1 MPSTYTSSLRL
12 TLPATGELTNIW
24 GNTVNTGI
32 TSLVDNA
39 VAGTATIP
47 ATVWG
52 GAGVPYTLSNSNGAA
67 DEARAM
73 FIVAT
78 GNPAEAKNII
88 CPAVSKLY
96 FFRNDTSFTLTL
108 KTSGGSGIAVPA
120 GQYKLLYCNGTD
132 VVESINSL
140 GSLTLVTALG
150 VASGGTGLTSAGA
163 LNNVLYSNGTA
174 WVSGPI
180 PSSGAVTSFSAGTT
194 GFTPST
200 GTTGNIT
207 LAGTL
212 AVANGGTG
220 QTTYT
225 DGQLLIGNTTGNTLT
240 KATLTAGTGITI
252 TNGTGSITITNTAS
266 GTPTLNIVTGTS
278 EAAVTGNHYVLTN
291 VAATTVTLPAT
302 PAAGDLVWVTV
313 GNGLTTN
320 VVARNGSNIQ
330 SLAENLTLNA
340 VYAAVQMRYIN
351 STIGWTFV

>member
-1 MPSTYTSSLRL
+1 MPSTYTTSLRL
-12 TLPATGELTNIW
+12 TLPATGELTNLW

-67 DEARAM
+67 DESRSM
-73 FIVAT
+73 FLVAT

-108 KTSGGSGIAVPA
+108 KTSGGSGVAVTA
-120 GQYKLLYCNGTD
+120 GQYKMLYCNGTD
-132 VVESINSL
+132 VVESVNSL
-140 GSLTLVTALG
+140 GSLTLGSPLG
-150 VASGGTGLTSAGA
+150 VASGGTGAATFTANNVLLGNGTSALQVVAPGA
-163 LNNVLYSNGTA
+163 TNNVLYSNGTT
-174 WVSGPI
+174 WLSGPL
-180 PSSGAVTSFSAGTT
+180 PSGSAVSSFSAGTT

-200 GTTGNIT
+200 ATTGAIT

-212 AVANGGTG
+212 AAANGGTG
-220 QTTYT
+220 LTSP
-225 DGQLLIGNTTGNTLT
+225 GSTGNVLT
-240 KATLTAGTGITI
+240 S
-252 TNGTGSITITNTAS
+252 NGSAWVS
-266 GTPTLNIVTGTS
+266 SPAAGTPTLNVVTGTTQ
-278 EAAVTGNHYVLTN
+278 AATANNHYVLTN

-302 PAAGDLVWVTV
+302 PTAGDLVWVTV

-330 SLAENLTLNA
+330 SLAEDLTLNA
-340 VYAAVQMRYIN
+340 NYAAVQMRYIN